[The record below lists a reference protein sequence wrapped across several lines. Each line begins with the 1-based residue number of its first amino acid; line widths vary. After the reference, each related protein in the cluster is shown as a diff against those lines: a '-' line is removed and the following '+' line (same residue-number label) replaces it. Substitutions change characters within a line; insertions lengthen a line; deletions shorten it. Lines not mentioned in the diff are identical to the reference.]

1 MLGWTE
7 LPNAIEVN
15 EVGPRD
21 GFQAEDEFIP
31 TGRKVEIIDA
41 LSRTGV
47 AAIQIT
53 SVVHPKAVPQL
64 ADAEEV
70 MARIE
75 RVPGVRYTVLVPN
88 LRGAERAVPM
98 RADGWELM
106 LSVTDS
112 HSRSNAN
119 RSTDEALKGM
129 EPVVAL
135 ARENSVE
142 VTGSM
147 ATALGCPFEGRVPF
161 ERVLYVAEAY
171 RAMGVGRI
179 SVADTVGVADPRLV
193 FETMAGLRER
203 MPGIEFGLH
212 LHNTRGMALANVL
225 AALQAGVTEFDSS
238 VGDTVGVADP
248 RLVFETISGLRERLP
263 DVRFGL
269 HLHNTR
275 GMALANVLAA
285 LQTGVTEFDS
295 SVSGLG
301 GCPFAP
307 GATGN
312 VSTEDLVHMLAL
324 MGVRSGVD
332 LDAMLAVARE
342 VRKVVGHPLESAVAR
357 AGKASDLHEP
367 PRAQVL

>member
-1 MLGWTE
+1 MYGWGG
-7 LPNAIEVN
+7 LPEEVKIH

-31 TGRKVEIIDA
+31 SEEKVGIIDA

-47 AAIQIT
+47 ASVQVT

-64 ADAEEV
+64 ADAERV
-70 MARIE
+70 MAEIE
-75 RVPGVRYTVLVPN
+75 RRPGVGFTVLVPN

-98 RADGWELM
+98 RADAWELM

-119 RSTDEALKGM
+119 RSTDEALASM
-129 EPVVAL
+129 EPVVEL
-135 ARENSVE
+135 ARESGVE
-142 VTGSM
+142 VTGGM

-171 RAMGVGRI
+171 HATGVRRL

-193 FETMAGLRER
+193 YETMSGLKER
-203 MPGIEFGLH
+203 LPDVELGLH

-225 AALQAGVTEFDSS
+225 AALRAGVTSFDSS
-238 VGDTVGVADP
+238 IG
-248 RLVFETISGLRERLP
+248 
-263 DVRFGL
+263 
-269 HLHNTR
+269 
-275 GMALANVLAA
+275 
-285 LQTGVTEFDS
+285 
-295 SVSGLG
+295 GLG

-312 VSTEDLVHMLAL
+312 VSTEDLVHMLGL

-332 LDAMLAVARE
+332 LDAALAVARE
-342 VRKVVGHPLESAVAR
+342 VRAMVGHPLESAVLR
-357 AGKASDLHEP
+357 AGKAGDLHEP
-367 PRAQVL
+367 PESQVLRG

>member
-1 MLGWTE
+1 MSAWAE
-7 LPNAIEVN
+7 LPERVEIN

-21 GFQAEDEFIP
+21 GFQAESEFIP
-31 TGRKVEIIDA
+31 TERKVEIVDA

-47 AAIQIT
+47 AAIQVT

-75 RVPGVRYTVLVPN
+75 RVPGLRYTVLVPN

-98 RADGWELM
+98 NADGWELM

-135 ARENSVE
+135 ARENGVE

-161 ERVLYVAEAY
+161 ERILYVAEAY
-171 RAMGVGRI
+171 RAMGVRHLG
-179 SVADTVGVADPRLV
+179 VADTVGVADPRLV
-193 FETMAGLRER
+193 FETMSGLSER
-203 MPGIEFGLH
+203 MPEMGLGLH

-238 VGDTVGVADP
+238 VG
-248 RLVFETISGLRERLP
+248 
-263 DVRFGL
+263 
-269 HLHNTR
+269 
-275 GMALANVLAA
+275 
-285 LQTGVTEFDS
+285 
-295 SVSGLG
+295 GLG

-312 VSTEDLVHMLAL
+312 ISTEDLVHMLDL
-324 MGVRSGVD
+324 MGVQCGVD
-332 LDAMLAVARE
+332 LDSMLAVARD
-342 VRKVVGHPLESAVAR
+342 VREVVGHPLESAVAR
-357 AGKASDLHEP
+357 AGKASDLHEA

>member
-1 MLGWTE
+1 MAGWAE
-7 LPNAIEVN
+7 LPGAVEVN

-21 GFQAEDEFIP
+21 GFQAEEAFIP
-31 TGRKVEIIDA
+31 TKRKVEIIDA

-47 AAIQIT
+47 ARVQVT

-64 ADAEEV
+64 TDAEEV
-70 MARIE
+70 MGRIE

-98 RADGWELM
+98 GADGWELM

-119 RSTDEALKGM
+119 RSTEEALEGM

-135 ARENSVE
+135 ARQNGVEE
-142 VTGSM
+142 VTGAM
-147 ATALGCPFEGRVPF
+147 ATALGCPFEGKVPF

-171 RAMGVGRI
+171 RAMGVRHV

-193 FETMAGLRER
+193 FETMAGLKEKLPDVR
-203 MPGIEFGLH
+203 FALH

-238 VGDTVGVADP
+238 VG
-248 RLVFETISGLRERLP
+248 
-263 DVRFGL
+263 
-269 HLHNTR
+269 
-275 GMALANVLAA
+275 
-285 LQTGVTEFDS
+285 
-295 SVSGLG
+295 GLG

-312 VSTEDLVHMLAL
+312 VSTEDLVHMLDL

-332 LDAMLAVARE
+332 LDAVLDVARE
-342 VRKVVGHPLESAVAR
+342 VKEVVGHPLESAVAR
-357 AGKASDLHEP
+357 AGKADALHEAP
-367 PRAQVL
+367 QEQVL

>member
-1 MLGWTE
+1 MAGWAE
-7 LPNAIEVN
+7 LPGTVEVN

-21 GFQAEDEFIP
+21 GFQAEETFLP
-31 TGRKVEIIDA
+31 TKRKVEIIDA

-47 AAIQIT
+47 ARVQVT

-64 ADAEEV
+64 TDAEEV
-70 MARIE
+70 MGRIE

-88 LRGAERAVPM
+88 LRGAERTVQM
-98 RADGWELM
+98 GADGWELM

-119 RSTDEALKGM
+119 RSTEEALEGM

-135 ARENSVE
+135 ARQNGVEE
-142 VTGSM
+142 VTGAM
-147 ATALGCPFEGRVPF
+147 ATALGCPFEGKVPF

-171 RAMGVGRI
+171 RAMGVRHV

-193 FETMAGLRER
+193 FETMAGLKEKL
-203 MPGIEFGLH
+203 PDVGFALH

-238 VGDTVGVADP
+238 VG
-248 RLVFETISGLRERLP
+248 
-263 DVRFGL
+263 
-269 HLHNTR
+269 
-275 GMALANVLAA
+275 
-285 LQTGVTEFDS
+285 
-295 SVSGLG
+295 GLG

-312 VSTEDLVHMLAL
+312 VSTEDLVHMLDL

-332 LDAMLAVARE
+332 LDAVLDVARE
-342 VRKVVGHPLESAVAR
+342 VKEVVGHPLESAVAR
-357 AGKASDLHEP
+357 AGKADALHEAP
-367 PRAQVL
+367 QEQVL

>member
-1 MLGWTE
+1 MVGWAE
-7 LPNAIEVN
+7 LPDVVEVN

-21 GFQAEDEFIP
+21 GFQAEDDFIP

-47 AAIQIT
+47 ASIQVT

-64 ADAEEV
+64 VDAEEV

-119 RSTDEALKGM
+119 RSTDKALRGM

-135 ARENSVE
+135 ARENGVG

-147 ATALGCPFEGRVPF
+147 ATALGCPFEGKVPF

-171 RAMGVGRI
+171 CAMGVRHI

-193 FETMAGLRER
+193 LETMSGLKER
-203 MPGIEFGLH
+203 LPDVEFGLH

-225 AALQAGVTEFDSS
+225 AALRAGVTEFDSS
-238 VGDTVGVADP
+238 VG
-248 RLVFETISGLRERLP
+248 
-263 DVRFGL
+263 
-269 HLHNTR
+269 
-275 GMALANVLAA
+275 
-285 LQTGVTEFDS
+285 
-295 SVSGLG
+295 GLG

-312 VSTEDLVHMLAL
+312 VSTEDLVHMLDL
-324 MGVRSGVD
+324 MGIRSGVD
-332 LDAMLAVARE
+332 LDAVLAVARE
-342 VRKVVGHPLESAVAR
+342 VREVVGYPLESAVAR
-357 AGKASDLHEP
+357 AGKAGDLHEA
-367 PRAQVL
+367 PRAQAL

>member
-1 MLGWTE
+1 MVGWAE
-7 LPNAIEVN
+7 LPGAVGIN

-47 AAIQIT
+47 AAIQVT

-75 RVPGVRYTVLVPN
+75 RVPSVRYTVLVPN
-88 LRGAERAVPM
+88 LRGTERAVPM
-98 RADGWELM
+98 NADGWELM

-119 RSTDEALKGM
+119 RSTEEALKGM

-135 ARENSVE
+135 ARENGVE

-147 ATALGCPFEGRVPF
+147 ATALGCPFEGKVPF

-171 RAMGVGRI
+171 RAMGVRHL

-193 FETMAGLRER
+193 LETMSGLKER
-203 MPGIEFGLH
+203 LPDVSLGLH
-212 LHNTRGMALANVL
+212 LHNTRGMALANVV
-225 AALQAGVTEFDSS
+225 AALQAGITEFDSS
-238 VGDTVGVADP
+238 AG
-248 RLVFETISGLRERLP
+248 
-263 DVRFGL
+263 
-269 HLHNTR
+269 
-275 GMALANVLAA
+275 
-285 LQTGVTEFDS
+285 
-295 SVSGLG
+295 GLG

-312 VSTEDLVHMLAL
+312 VSTEDLVHMLDL

-342 VRKVVGHPLESAVAR
+342 VKKVVGHPLESAVAR
-357 AGKASDLHEP
+357 AGKASDLHEAP
-367 PRAQVL
+367 PAQVL

>member
-1 MLGWTE
+1 MNFSTE
-7 LPNAIEVN
+7 QLPGAVEIN

-31 TGRKVEIIDA
+31 TECKVEIIDA

-47 AAIQIT
+47 AAIQVT

-64 ADAEEV
+64 ADAEDV

-75 RVPGVRYTVLVPN
+75 RAPGVRYTVLVPN

-98 RADGWELM
+98 GADGWELM

-119 RSTDEALKGM
+119 RNTDEALRGM
-129 EPVVAL
+129 EPVV
-135 ARENSVE
+135 
-142 VTGSM
+142 GK
-147 ATALGCPFEGRVPF
+147 VPF

-171 RAMGVGRI
+171 RAMGVRHLG
-179 SVADTVGVADPRLV
+179 VADTVGVADPRLV
-193 FETMAGLRER
+193 FETMSGLKER
-203 MPGIEFGLH
+203 LPGITLGLH

-238 VGDTVGVADP
+238 VG
-248 RLVFETISGLRERLP
+248 
-263 DVRFGL
+263 
-269 HLHNTR
+269 
-275 GMALANVLAA
+275 
-285 LQTGVTEFDS
+285 
-295 SVSGLG
+295 GLG

-312 VSTEDLVHMLAL
+312 ISTEDLVHMLDL
-324 MGVRSGVD
+324 MGVGSGVD
-332 LDAMLAVARE
+332 LDSMLAVARE
-342 VRKVVGHPLESAVAR
+342 VKEVVGHPLESAVAR
-357 AGKASDLHEP
+357 AGKAEDLHEAP
-367 PRAQVL
+367 QAQAL

>member
-1 MLGWTE
+1 MV
-7 LPNAIEVN
+7 EVN

-21 GFQAEDEFIP
+21 GFQAEEEFIA
-31 TGRKVEIIDA
+31 TERKVEIIDA

-47 AAIQIT
+47 AAIQVT

-64 ADAEEV
+64 SDAEEV

-98 RADGWELM
+98 NADGWELM

-119 RSTDEALKGM
+119 RSTEEALKGM
-129 EPVVAL
+129 EPVIAL
-135 ARENSVE
+135 AHESGVE

-147 ATALGCPFEGRVPF
+147 ATALGCPFEGKVPF
-161 ERVLYVAEAY
+161 GRVLYVAEAY
-171 RAMGVGRI
+171 RAMGVRRI

-193 FETMAGLRER
+193 FETMSGLKEKLLDAKL
-203 MPGIEFGLH
+203 GLH

-225 AALQAGVTEFDSS
+225 AALQAGITEFDSS
-238 VGDTVGVADP
+238 VG
-248 RLVFETISGLRERLP
+248 
-263 DVRFGL
+263 
-269 HLHNTR
+269 
-275 GMALANVLAA
+275 
-285 LQTGVTEFDS
+285 
-295 SVSGLG
+295 GLG

-312 VSTEDLVHMLAL
+312 VSTEDLVHMLNL
-324 MGVRSGVD
+324 MSVRSGVD
-332 LDAMLAVARE
+332 LDAVLAVVQRVRE
-342 VRKVVGHPLESAVAR
+342 IVGHPLESAVAR
-357 AGKASDLHEP
+357 AGKATDLHEAP
-367 PRAQVL
+367 EAQIR

>member
-7 LPNAIEVN
+7 LPYAIEVN

-31 TGRKVEIIDA
+31 TGRKAQIIDA

-47 AAIQIT
+47 ATIQVT

-70 MARIE
+70 MALIE
-75 RVPGVRYTVLVPN
+75 RMPGVRYTVLVPN

-98 RADGWELM
+98 NADGWELM

-135 ARENSVE
+135 ARENGVE

-171 RAMGVGRI
+171 RAMGVSHV

-193 FETMAGLRER
+193 FETISGLRER
-203 MPGIEFGLH
+203 LPDVRLGLH

-238 VGDTVGVADP
+238 VG
-248 RLVFETISGLRERLP
+248 
-263 DVRFGL
+263 
-269 HLHNTR
+269 
-275 GMALANVLAA
+275 
-285 LQTGVTEFDS
+285 
-295 SVSGLG
+295 GLG

-312 VSTEDLVHMLAL
+312 LSTEDLVHMLEL

-342 VRKVVGHPLESAVAR
+342 VREVVGHPLESAVAR

>member
-1 MLGWTE
+1 MSAWAE
-7 LPNAIEVN
+7 LPERVEIN

-21 GFQAEDEFIP
+21 GFQAESEFIP
-31 TGRKVEIIDA
+31 TERKVEIVDA

-47 AAIQIT
+47 AAIQVT

-75 RVPGVRYTVLVPN
+75 RVPGLRYTVLVPN

-98 RADGWELM
+98 NADGWELM

-135 ARENSVE
+135 ARENGVE

-161 ERVLYVAEAY
+161 ERILYVAEAY
-171 RAMGVGRI
+171 RAMGVRHLG
-179 SVADTVGVADPRLV
+179 VADTVGVADPRLV
-193 FETMAGLRER
+193 FETMSGLRER
-203 MPGIEFGLH
+203 MPEMGLGLH

-238 VGDTVGVADP
+238 VG
-248 RLVFETISGLRERLP
+248 
-263 DVRFGL
+263 
-269 HLHNTR
+269 
-275 GMALANVLAA
+275 
-285 LQTGVTEFDS
+285 
-295 SVSGLG
+295 GLG

-312 VSTEDLVHMLAL
+312 ISTEDLVHMLDL
-324 MGVRSGVD
+324 MGVACGVD
-332 LDAMLAVARE
+332 LDSMLAVARD
-342 VRKVVGHPLESAVAR
+342 VREVVGHPLESAVAR
-357 AGKASDLHEP
+357 AGKASDLHEA

>member
-31 TGRKVEIIDA
+31 TGRKVEIIDV

-47 AAIQIT
+47 AAIQVT

-70 MARIE
+70 MALIE
-75 RVPGVRYTVLVPN
+75 RVPGVGYTVLVPN

-98 RADGWELM
+98 NADGWELM

-135 ARENSVE
+135 ARENGVE

-171 RAMGVGRI
+171 RAMGVSHV

-193 FETMAGLRER
+193 FETISGLREKLPDVR
-203 MPGIEFGLH
+203 FGLH

-238 VGDTVGVADP
+238 VG
-248 RLVFETISGLRERLP
+248 
-263 DVRFGL
+263 
-269 HLHNTR
+269 
-275 GMALANVLAA
+275 
-285 LQTGVTEFDS
+285 
-295 SVSGLG
+295 GLG

>member
-1 MLGWTE
+1 MPEERLN
-7 LPNAIEVN
+7 LPETVRIH

-21 GFQAEDEFIP
+21 GFQNEKEFIP
-31 TGRKVEIIDA
+31 TERKVAIIDA

-47 AAIQIT
+47 ASIQVT

-75 RVPGVRYTVLVPN
+75 RREGVRYTVLVPN

-98 RADGWELM
+98 GADEWELM

-112 HSRSNAN
+112 HSRANAN
-119 RSTDEALKGM
+119 RTTEEALRGM

-135 ARENSVE
+135 ARENGVE
-142 VTGSM
+142 VSGSM

-161 ERVLYVAEAY
+161 ERVVYVVEAY
-171 RAMGVGRI
+171 HGMGVRRVG
-179 SVADTVGVADPRLV
+179 VADTVGVADPRLV
-193 FETMAGLRER
+193 YETISGLVER
-203 MPGIEFGLH
+203 FPDVSFGLH

-225 AALQAGVTEFDSS
+225 AAMQAGIRDFDSS
-238 VGDTVGVADP
+238 VGGT
-248 RLVFETISGLRERLP
+248 
-263 DVRFGL
+263 
-269 HLHNTR
+269 
-275 GMALANVLAA
+275 
-285 LQTGVTEFDS
+285 
-295 SVSGLG
+295 G

-312 VSTEDLVHMLAL
+312 VSTEDLVHMLKL
-324 MGVRSGVD
+324 MGVKTGVE

-342 VRKVVGHPLESAVAR
+342 VQETLGHPLESAVLR
-357 AGKASDLHEP
+357 AGKSDDLHALTETSTA
-367 PRAQVL
+367 RG

>member
-1 MLGWTE
+1 MAGWAE
-7 LPNAIEVN
+7 LPDAVEVN

-21 GFQAEDEFIP
+21 GFQAEEAFIP
-31 TGRKVEIIDA
+31 TKRKVEIIDA

-47 AAIQIT
+47 ARVQVT

-64 ADAEEV
+64 IDAEEV
-70 MARIE
+70 IARIE

-98 RADGWELM
+98 GADGWELM

-119 RSTDEALKGM
+119 RSTEEALEGM

-135 ARENSVE
+135 ARQNGVEE
-142 VTGSM
+142 VTGAM
-147 ATALGCPFEGRVPF
+147 ATALGCPFEGKVPF

-171 RAMGVGRI
+171 RAMGVRHV

-193 FETMAGLRER
+193 FETMAGLKEKL
-203 MPGIEFGLH
+203 PDVGFALH

-238 VGDTVGVADP
+238 VG
-248 RLVFETISGLRERLP
+248 
-263 DVRFGL
+263 
-269 HLHNTR
+269 
-275 GMALANVLAA
+275 
-285 LQTGVTEFDS
+285 
-295 SVSGLG
+295 GLG

-312 VSTEDLVHMLAL
+312 VSTEDLVHMLDL

-332 LDAMLAVARE
+332 LDAVLDVARE
-342 VRKVVGHPLESAVAR
+342 VKEVVGHPLESAVAR
-357 AGKASDLHEP
+357 AGKADALHEAP
-367 PRAQVL
+367 QEQVL

>member
-1 MLGWTE
+1 MVGWTA
-7 LPNAIEVN
+7 LPGAVEVN

-31 TGRKVEIIDA
+31 TGRKLEIIDA

-47 AAIQIT
+47 TAIQVT

-64 ADAEEV
+64 VDAEEV

-98 RADGWELM
+98 NADGWELM

-119 RSTDEALKGM
+119 RSTEEALKGM

-135 ARENSVE
+135 ARESGVE

-147 ATALGCPFEGRVPF
+147 ATALGCPFEGKVPF

-171 RAMGVGRI
+171 RAMGVSHI

-193 FETMAGLRER
+193 FETMSGLKESL
-203 MPGIEFGLH
+203 PDVALGLH
-212 LHNTRGMALANVL
+212 LHNTRGMALANVV
-225 AALQAGVTEFDSS
+225 AALHAEVTEFDS
-238 VGDTVGVADP
+238 
-248 RLVFETISGLRERLP
+248 
-263 DVRFGL
+263 
-269 HLHNTR
+269 
-275 GMALANVLAA
+275 AL
-285 LQTGVTEFDS
+285 G
-295 SVSGLG
+295 GLG

-307 GATGN
+307 GASGN
-312 VSTEDLVHMLAL
+312 VSTEDLVHMLDL
-324 MGVRSGVD
+324 MGIRSGVD
-332 LDAMLAVARE
+332 LDAVLAVSRE
-342 VRKVVGHPLESAVAR
+342 VKKIAGHPLESAVAR
-357 AGKASDLHEP
+357 AGKSSDLHEA

>member
-1 MLGWTE
+1 MAGWAE
-7 LPNAIEVN
+7 LPDAVEVN

-21 GFQAEDEFIP
+21 GFQAEEAFIP
-31 TGRKVEIIDA
+31 TKRKVEIIDA

-47 AAIQIT
+47 ARVQVT

-64 ADAEEV
+64 TDAEEV
-70 MARIE
+70 MGRIE

-98 RADGWELM
+98 GSDGWELM

-119 RSTDEALKGM
+119 RSTEEALEGM

-135 ARENSVE
+135 ARQNGVEE
-142 VTGSM
+142 VTGAM
-147 ATALGCPFEGRVPF
+147 ATALGCPFEGKVPF

-171 RAMGVGRI
+171 RAMGVRHV

-193 FETMAGLRER
+193 FETMAGLKEKL
-203 MPGIEFGLH
+203 PDVGFALH
-212 LHNTRGMALANVL
+212 LHNTRGIALANVL

-238 VGDTVGVADP
+238 VG
-248 RLVFETISGLRERLP
+248 
-263 DVRFGL
+263 
-269 HLHNTR
+269 
-275 GMALANVLAA
+275 
-285 LQTGVTEFDS
+285 
-295 SVSGLG
+295 GLG

-312 VSTEDLVHMLAL
+312 VSTEDLVHMLDL

-332 LDAMLAVARE
+332 LDAVLDVARE
-342 VRKVVGHPLESAVAR
+342 VKEVVGHPLESAVAR
-357 AGKASDLHEP
+357 AGKADALHEAP
-367 PRAQVL
+367 QEQVL

>member
-1 MLGWTE
+1 MLRWTE
-7 LPNAIEVN
+7 LPATVEVN

-21 GFQAEDEFIP
+21 GFQAEEEFIP
-31 TGRKVEIIDA
+31 TGRKVEVVDA
-41 LSRTGV
+41 LSRTEV
-47 AAIQIT
+47 AAIQVT

-75 RVPGVRYTVLVPN
+75 RAPDVRYTVLVPN
-88 LRGAERAVPM
+88 LHGAERAVPM
-98 RADGWELM
+98 NADGWELM

-135 ARENSVE
+135 ARENGVE

-171 RAMGVGRI
+171 RAMKVMHI

-193 FETMAGLRER
+193 FETMSKLKER
-203 MPGIEFGLH
+203 LPDVRLGLH

-225 AALQAGVTEFDSS
+225 AALQAGVTQFDSS
-238 VGDTVGVADP
+238 VG
-248 RLVFETISGLRERLP
+248 
-263 DVRFGL
+263 
-269 HLHNTR
+269 
-275 GMALANVLAA
+275 
-285 LQTGVTEFDS
+285 
-295 SVSGLG
+295 GLG

-312 VSTEDLVHMLAL
+312 ISTEDLVHMLDL

-332 LDAMLAVARE
+332 LDSMLAVARE
-342 VRKVVGHPLESAVAR
+342 VSEVVRHPLESAVAR
-357 AGKASDLHEP
+357 AGKASDLHEAP
-367 PRAQVL
+367 QTQVL

>member
-1 MLGWTE
+1 MPHWTE
-7 LPNAIEVN
+7 LPAAVEVN

-21 GFQAEDEFIP
+21 GFQAEEEFIP
-31 TGRKVEIIDA
+31 TGRKVEVVDA

-47 AAIQIT
+47 AAIQVT

-64 ADAEEV
+64 ADAEAV

-75 RVPGVRYTVLVPN
+75 RAPGVRYTVLVPN
-88 LRGAERAVPM
+88 LHGAERAVPM
-98 RADGWELM
+98 NADGWELM

-135 ARENSVE
+135 ARENGVE
-142 VTGSM
+142 VTGSL

-171 RAMGVGRI
+171 RAMKVMRI

-193 FETMAGLRER
+193 FETMSRLKER
-203 MPGIEFGLH
+203 LPDVRLGLH

-225 AALQAGVTEFDSS
+225 AALQAGVTQFDSS
-238 VGDTVGVADP
+238 VG
-248 RLVFETISGLRERLP
+248 
-263 DVRFGL
+263 
-269 HLHNTR
+269 
-275 GMALANVLAA
+275 
-285 LQTGVTEFDS
+285 
-295 SVSGLG
+295 GLG

-312 VSTEDLVHMLAL
+312 ISTEDLVHMLDL

-332 LDAMLAVARE
+332 LDSMLAVARE
-342 VRKVVGHPLESAVAR
+342 VSEVVRHSLESAVAR
-357 AGKASDLHEP
+357 AGKASDLHEAP
-367 PRAQVL
+367 QTQVL

>member
-1 MLGWTE
+1 MVGWTA
-7 LPNAIEVN
+7 LPGAVEVN

-31 TGRKVEIIDA
+31 TGRKLEIIDA

-47 AAIQIT
+47 TANQVT

-64 ADAEEV
+64 VDAEEV

-98 RADGWELM
+98 NADGWELM

-119 RSTDEALKGM
+119 RSTEEALKGM
-129 EPVVAL
+129 ERVVAL
-135 ARENSVE
+135 ARESGVE

-147 ATALGCPFEGRVPF
+147 ATALGCPFEGKVPF

-171 RAMGVGRI
+171 RAMGVSHI

-193 FETMAGLRER
+193 FETMSGLKESL
-203 MPGIEFGLH
+203 PDVALGLH
-212 LHNTRGMALANVL
+212 LHNTRGMALANVV
-225 AALQAGVTEFDSS
+225 AALHAEVTEFDS
-238 VGDTVGVADP
+238 
-248 RLVFETISGLRERLP
+248 
-263 DVRFGL
+263 
-269 HLHNTR
+269 
-275 GMALANVLAA
+275 AL
-285 LQTGVTEFDS
+285 G
-295 SVSGLG
+295 GLG

-307 GATGN
+307 GASGN
-312 VSTEDLVHMLAL
+312 VSTEDLVHMLDL
-324 MGVRSGVD
+324 MGIRSGVD
-332 LDAMLAVARE
+332 LDAVLAVSRE
-342 VRKVVGHPLESAVAR
+342 VKKIAGHPLESAVAR
-357 AGKASDLHEP
+357 AGKSSDLHEA

>member
-1 MLGWTE
+1 MDSWTV
-7 LPNAIEVN
+7 LPDAVEIN

-21 GFQAEDEFIP
+21 GFQAENEFIP
-31 TGRKVEIIDA
+31 TGRKVKIIDA

-47 AAIQIT
+47 AAVEVT

-64 ADAEEV
+64 TDAEEV

-75 RVPGVRYTVLVPN
+75 RAPGVRYTVLVPN

-98 RADGWELM
+98 EADGWELM

-119 RSTDEALKGM
+119 RNTDEALEGM

-135 ARENSVE
+135 ARENGVE

-147 ATALGCPFEGRVPF
+147 ATALGCPFEGKVPF
-161 ERVLYVAEAY
+161 ERVLYVAEGY
-171 RAMGVGRI
+171 RAMGVSHI

-193 FETMAGLRER
+193 FETMSGLKER
-203 MPGIEFGLH
+203 LPGIEVALH

-225 AALQAGVTEFDSS
+225 AALHAGVTRFDSS
-238 VGDTVGVADP
+238 VG
-248 RLVFETISGLRERLP
+248 
-263 DVRFGL
+263 
-269 HLHNTR
+269 
-275 GMALANVLAA
+275 
-285 LQTGVTEFDS
+285 
-295 SVSGLG
+295 GLG

-312 VSTEDLVHMLAL
+312 ISTEDLVHMLGL
-324 MGVRSGVD
+324 MGVRTGVD
-332 LDAMLAVARE
+332 LDSMLAVARD
-342 VRKVVGHPLESAVAR
+342 VREVVGHPLESAVAR
-357 AGKASDLHEP
+357 AGKADDLHEAP
-367 PRAQVL
+367 QTQAL

>member
-1 MLGWTE
+1 MAGWAE
-7 LPNAIEVN
+7 LPDAVEVN

-21 GFQAEDEFIP
+21 GFQAEEAFIP
-31 TGRKVEIIDA
+31 TKRKVEIIDA

-47 AAIQIT
+47 ARVQVT

-64 ADAEEV
+64 TDAEEV
-70 MARIE
+70 MGRIE

-98 RADGWELM
+98 GSDGWELM

-119 RSTDEALKGM
+119 RSTEEALEGM

-135 ARENSVE
+135 ARQNGVEE
-142 VTGSM
+142 VTGAM

-171 RAMGVGRI
+171 RAMGVRHV

-193 FETMAGLRER
+193 FETMAGLKEKL
-203 MPGIEFGLH
+203 PDVGFALH
-212 LHNTRGMALANVL
+212 LHNTRGIALANVL

-238 VGDTVGVADP
+238 VG
-248 RLVFETISGLRERLP
+248 
-263 DVRFGL
+263 
-269 HLHNTR
+269 
-275 GMALANVLAA
+275 
-285 LQTGVTEFDS
+285 
-295 SVSGLG
+295 GLG

-312 VSTEDLVHMLAL
+312 VSTEDLVHMLDL

-332 LDAMLAVARE
+332 LDAVLDVARE
-342 VRKVVGHPLESAVAR
+342 VKEVVGHPLESAVAR
-357 AGKASDLHEP
+357 AGKADALHEAP
-367 PRAQVL
+367 QEQVL

>member
-1 MLGWTE
+1 MPHWTE
-7 LPNAIEVN
+7 LPAAVEVN

-21 GFQAEDEFIP
+21 GFQAEEEFIP
-31 TGRKVEIIDA
+31 TGRKVEVVDA

-47 AAIQIT
+47 AAIQVT

-64 ADAEEV
+64 ADAEAV

-75 RVPGVRYTVLVPN
+75 RAPGVRYTVLVPN
-88 LRGAERAVPM
+88 LHGAERAVPM
-98 RADGWELM
+98 NADGWELM

-112 HSRSNAN
+112 YSRSNAN

-135 ARENSVE
+135 ARENGVE
-142 VTGSM
+142 VSGSL

-171 RAMGVGRI
+171 RAMKVMRI

-193 FETMAGLRER
+193 FDTMSRLKER
-203 MPGIEFGLH
+203 LPDVRLGLH

-225 AALQAGVTEFDSS
+225 AALQAGVTQFDSS
-238 VGDTVGVADP
+238 VG
-248 RLVFETISGLRERLP
+248 
-263 DVRFGL
+263 
-269 HLHNTR
+269 
-275 GMALANVLAA
+275 
-285 LQTGVTEFDS
+285 
-295 SVSGLG
+295 GLG

-312 VSTEDLVHMLAL
+312 ISTEDLVHMLDL

-332 LDAMLAVARE
+332 LDSMLAVARE
-342 VRKVVGHPLESAVAR
+342 VSEVVRHPLESAVAR
-357 AGKASDLHEP
+357 AGKASDLHEAP
-367 PRAQVL
+367 QTQVL

>member
-1 MLGWTE
+1 MAGWAE
-7 LPNAIEVN
+7 LPGTVEVN

-21 GFQAEDEFIP
+21 GFQAEETFIP
-31 TGRKVEIIDA
+31 TKRKVEIIDA

-47 AAIQIT
+47 ARVQVT

-64 ADAEEV
+64 TDAEEV
-70 MARIE
+70 MGRIE

-88 LRGAERAVPM
+88 LRGAERAVQM
-98 RADGWELM
+98 GADGWELM

-119 RSTDEALKGM
+119 RSTEEALEGM

-135 ARENSVE
+135 ARQNGVEE
-142 VTGSM
+142 VTGAM
-147 ATALGCPFEGRVPF
+147 ATALGCPFEGKVPF

-171 RAMGVGRI
+171 RAMGVRHV

-193 FETMAGLRER
+193 FETMAGLKEKL
-203 MPGIEFGLH
+203 PDVGFALH

-238 VGDTVGVADP
+238 VG
-248 RLVFETISGLRERLP
+248 
-263 DVRFGL
+263 
-269 HLHNTR
+269 
-275 GMALANVLAA
+275 
-285 LQTGVTEFDS
+285 
-295 SVSGLG
+295 GLG

-312 VSTEDLVHMLAL
+312 VSTEDLVHMLDL

-332 LDAMLAVARE
+332 LDAVLDVARE
-342 VRKVVGHPLESAVAR
+342 VKEVVGHPLESAVAR
-357 AGKASDLHEP
+357 AGKADALHEAP
-367 PRAQVL
+367 QEQVL

>member
-1 MLGWTE
+1 VT
-7 LPNAIEVN
+7 
-15 EVGPRD
+15 
-21 GFQAEDEFIP
+21 
-31 TGRKVEIIDA
+31 
-41 LSRTGV
+41 
-47 AAIQIT
+47 AIQVT

-75 RVPGVRYTVLVPN
+75 RAPGVRYTVLVPN

-98 RADGWELM
+98 EADGWELM

-119 RSTDEALKGM
+119 RTTEEALKGM

-135 ARENSVE
+135 ARESGVE

-147 ATALGCPFEGRVPF
+147 ATALGCPFEGKVPF

-171 RAMGVGRI
+171 RAMGLSHI

-193 FETMAGLRER
+193 FETMSGLNER
-203 MPGIEFGLH
+203 LPGIEFTLH

-225 AALQAGVTEFDSS
+225 AALHAGVTQFDSS
-238 VGDTVGVADP
+238 VG
-248 RLVFETISGLRERLP
+248 
-263 DVRFGL
+263 
-269 HLHNTR
+269 
-275 GMALANVLAA
+275 
-285 LQTGVTEFDS
+285 
-295 SVSGLG
+295 GLG

-312 VSTEDLVHMLAL
+312 ISTEDLVHMLDL
-324 MGVRSGVD
+324 MGVESGVS
-332 LDAMLAVARE
+332 LDSMLAIARDVGE
-342 VRKVVGHPLESAVAR
+342 VVGHPLESAVVR
-357 AGKASDLHEP
+357 AGKADDLHEAP
-367 PRAQVL
+367 QAL